1 MRFFSREV
9 SHEGVKYL
17 IVGAGGYVADVGLFN
32 LLSLARAQGQIDID
46 PLVIKTI
53 SFLLAVTLTYVLNGR
68 WTFRLRNFRPEGAA
82 RILRYSLVSVLG
94 LVITLTPLYISRNV
108 LGLTSLV
115 ADNISA
121 NVIGVGMAMLF
132 RFTASRLWVFQKAE
146 SPKRQ

>member
-9 SHEGVKYL
+9 SYEGVKYL
-17 IVGAGGYVADVGLFN
+17 IVGAGGYVVDVGLFN
-32 LLSLARAQGQIDID
+32 LLSLARAQGQLDID
-46 PLVIKTI
+46 PLAIKTI

-68 WTFRLRNFRPEGAA
+68 WTFRKRNFRPEGAA

-94 LVITLTPLYISRNV
+94 LIITLTPLYISRNV

-121 NVIGVGMAMLF
+121 NIIGVGAAVLF
-132 RFTASRLWVFQKAE
+132 RFTASRLWVFQKVE
-146 SPKRQ
+146 STEHK